1 MILLGQAA
9 LLIALIA
16 AGYASFAAYMGSR
29 SDGGR
34 TARGAVGS
42 SIVTVVALTAV
53 MLVLAHALLLKDFRF
68 AYVAEYSDER
78 LPWQYSLSAL
88 WVGQAG
94 SLLLWTWLLGMV
106 VLAFLFQT
114 RQLSPRFRC
123 RAHSILMAYV
133 FFLTV
138 VIVFAADPMKQSL
151 TASVEGIGLSPLL
164 MHPAMLIHP
173 PIVFLGYAAWAVPF
187 ALALAV
193 LGDPSAETQWLR
205 TARTWT
211 LFAWVVLGTGIILGG
226 NWAYEE
232 LGWGGY
238 WAWDPVENGSLIPW
252 LTGTALIHCLMGW
265 QYRGVLKRASIAL
278 AVATFTLCNFATFL
292 TRSGIFSSLHAFS
305 RSPIGWAFLVVM
317 IGLTMYGTVAIFAQ
331 RVRFAPDR
339 SIRSVWSRESL
350 IVIANCG
357 LLLLTA
363 VTIVGT
369 LMVPLSDLLL
379 GHKIVVGLAFFNNV
393 LIPIGLMLLCT
404 NGAVPLLRWGVAP
417 SIIQRRLLLGS
428 VVVGCVTGLAAGLGG
443 ERNVLTLT
451 VLSCAGFSVAVLGSA
466 LWLDTRRRQS
476 VWLAAFV
483 GTLQARRQQYAGYV
497 MHLGFTCLAVGIAG
511 SSLGSIRENVT
522 MREGE
527 TISWSGYTVH
537 LAKTREL
544 AVADTLIGDVQL
556 EFSRNG
562 ENVCTLFPAQHFHR
576 QQNEWTTEVAIHS
589 TWSRDL
595 YTILLGAAGLR
606 KADLTFV
613 LNPLVRWI
621 WLGSWLFVVGAAAR
635 LWPASRS
642 ERSPQASR
650 VARPKCAALVQVR
663 SQRVRA

>member
-1 MILLGQAA
+1 
-9 LLIALIA
+9 
-16 AGYASFAAYMGSR
+16 
-29 SDGGR
+29 
-34 TARGAVGS
+34 
-42 SIVTVVALTAV
+42 
-53 MLVLAHALLLKDFRF
+53 
-68 AYVAEYSDER
+68 
-78 LPWQYSLSAL
+78 
-88 WVGQAG
+88 
-94 SLLLWTWLLGMV
+94 
-106 VLAFLFQT
+106 
-114 RQLSPRFRC
+114 
-123 RAHSILMAYV
+123 
-133 FFLTV
+133 
-138 VIVFAADPMKQSL
+138 
-151 TASVEGIGLSPLL
+151 
-164 MHPAMLIHP
+164 
-173 PIVFLGYAAWAVPF
+173 
-187 ALALAV
+187 
-193 LGDPSAETQWLR
+193 
-205 TARTWT
+205 
-211 LFAWVVLGTGIILGG
+211 
-226 NWAYEE
+226 
-232 LGWGGY
+232 
-238 WAWDPVENGSLIPW
+238 
-252 LTGTALIHCLMGW
+252 
-265 QYRGVLKRASIAL
+265 
-278 AVATFTLCNFATFL
+278 
-292 TRSGIFSSLHAFS
+292 
-305 RSPIGWAFLVVM
+305 M

-428 VVVGCVTGLAAGLGG
+428 VVVGCLTGLAAGLGG

-483 GTLQARRQQYAGYV
+483 GTLRARRQQYAGYV

-544 AVADTLIGDVQL
+544 TVADTLIGDVQL

-562 ENVCTLFPAQHFHR
+562 QNICTLFPAQHFHR

-589 TWSRDL
+589 TWSRRPLHDSAGRRGTAQSRSDVRLEPARAMDL
-595 YTILLGAAGLR
+595 VGKLVVRGRRRGAVVARFTQRKFPAGVTRGAAES
-606 KADLTFV
+606 
-613 LNPLVRWI
+613 PWRW
-621 WLGSWLFVVGAAAR
+621 SRHAR
-635 LWPASRS
+635 SG
-642 ERSPQASR
+642 
-650 VARPKCAALVQVR
+650 
-663 SQRVRA
+663 